1 MEENSTNVLLE
12 ILQSYDAVP
21 LIIAFCVSVAVG
33 LVLGAVVYVLLTWMS
48 RRKAGSASITRRPPR
63 KSRISSRTRPNF
75 KRNNSYDR
83 RINNNLLRSAI
94 NFQSQS
100 SSPDQLDPL
109 GYKSSFSG
117 STFHPLLHCSQIA
130 REAEEGCQSS
140 LPRTPTLTSSTA
152 ETAQTS
158 DQVASQVTVDPS
170 RPESFW
176 GKTSLRSFHV
186 TQTPPPA
193 YESIIRAYQ
202 ETRT

>member
-1 MEENSTNVLLE
+1 MAENSTNIFLE

-33 LVLGAVVYVLLTWMS
+33 LVLGAVIYVLLTWMS
-48 RRKAGSASITRRPPR
+48 RRKAGSVSITRRPSR
-63 KSRISSRTRPNF
+63 KSRTSSRSRPNF

-83 RINNNLLRSAI
+83 RSNNNLLGAAFSFHR
-94 NFQSQS
+94 QS

-109 GYKSSFSG
+109 GYKSSFRG

-130 REAEEGCQSS
+130 REAEEGSPTS
-140 LPRTPTLTSSTA
+140 LPRTPTLTSSTG
-152 ETAQTS
+152 TAQAS
-158 DQVASQVTVDPS
+158 EQVAVDPS

-176 GKTSLRSFHV
+176 GNTSLRGFHV

-202 ETRT
+202 ETST

>member
-1 MEENSTNVLLE
+1 MAENNTNIFLE

-33 LVLGAVVYVLLTWMS
+33 LVLGAVIYVLLTWMS
-48 RRKAGSASITRRPPR
+48 RRKAGSASITRRTSR
-63 KSRISSRTRPNF
+63 KSRTSSRSRPNF

-83 RINNNLLRSAI
+83 RSNNNLLGAAFS
-94 NFQSQS
+94 FQRQS
-100 SSPDQLDPL
+100 SFPDQMDPL
-109 GYKSSFSG
+109 GYKSSFRG

-130 REAEEGCQSS
+130 REAEEGSQCS
-140 LPRTPTLTSSTA
+140 LPRTPALTSSTG
-152 ETAQTS
+152 TAQAS
-158 DQVASQVTVDPS
+158 GQVAVDPS

-176 GKTSLRSFHV
+176 GNTSLRGFHV

-202 ETRT
+202 ETST